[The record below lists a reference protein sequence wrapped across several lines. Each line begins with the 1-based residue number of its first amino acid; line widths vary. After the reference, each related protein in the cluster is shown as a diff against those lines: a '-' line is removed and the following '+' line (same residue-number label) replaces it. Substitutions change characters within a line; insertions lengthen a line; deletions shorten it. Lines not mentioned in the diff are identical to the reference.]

1 MPKSGG
7 KKIYEVALARAQ
19 LEALKVRMNP
29 HFISNAL
36 TSIRSMLYQDKKEEA
51 IEYLTYFAKLIRKT
65 LENATKEFITLATEI
80 EYLTNY
86 LEIEKLRFADKFE
99 TKIIVPVNVN
109 AADILIPPTILQPY
123 IENAINHGLMH
134 RLTGGKL
141 TISFEISE
149 NLLKCLIEDN
159 GVGRKRASEFELRSL
174 SSHNSLSEQIT
185 LERISLFNK
194 VFQTEDFAITTT
206 DLYDDH
212 GTPAG
217 TRVHVQLPLQ
227 NIYQL

>member
-1 MPKSGG
+1 MPGG
-7 KKIYEVALARAQ
+7 KKIHEVAIARAQ

-29 HFISNAL
+29 HFISNVL
-36 TSIRSMLYQDKKEEA
+36 TSIRSLLYQDKKEEA

-65 LENATKEFITLATEI
+65 LENATKDFITLAAEI

-86 LEIEKLRFADKFE
+86 LEIEKLRFPDKFD
-99 TKIIVPVNVN
+99 TKIVISENVN
-109 AADILIPPTILQPY
+109 ATDILIPPAILQPY

-134 RLTGGKL
+134 RLIGGQL

-149 NLLKCLIEDN
+149 TLLKCLIEDN
-159 GVGRKRASEFELRSL
+159 GVGRKRSAELEIRSL
-174 SSHNSLSEQIT
+174 LSHNSFSEQIT
-185 LERISLFNK
+185 LERITLFNK
-194 VFQTEDFAITTT
+194 IFDTEDFVITTT

-212 GTPAG
+212 RAAIG
-217 TRVHVQLPLQ
+217 TRVQVQLPLQ